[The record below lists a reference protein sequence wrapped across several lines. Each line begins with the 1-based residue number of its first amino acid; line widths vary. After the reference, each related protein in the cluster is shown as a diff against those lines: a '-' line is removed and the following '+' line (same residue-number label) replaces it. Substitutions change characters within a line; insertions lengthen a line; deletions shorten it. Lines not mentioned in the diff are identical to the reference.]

1 MTKARRSAKSR
12 TVDIGSS
19 IDFHSGIHAS
29 LLSDP
34 PAGTRY
40 RVSAPE
46 HVFLR
51 GQGTPEARG
60 QSFRASRDFAVA
72 EVIDPGPGRVLFHS
86 ARWPVLNRRNWVV
99 DLDDFAYPVLW
110 GRSAIDPLQRRQ
122 FARGGSRLKART
134 ILERSARMLAAYTHP
149 SCKAILFLTE
159 HAFAEAHQWLRR
171 VATPNVTR
179 AFLERCHVVPGAH
192 RALDRAE
199 VRRKWRDDPLT
210 VVFCGRDYHQ
220 KNGRVALAVMTSL
233 AERFPAARF
242 HYIGEAPRD
251 PLTRQFDSLPNADS
265 HGSLPRAEAL
275 RIVAASHIL
284 FHPARYES
292 FGMVYAEAMAA
303 GLAIVTSSGSLMA
316 HVGEFLGKDGA
327 LLVRRKGDDFARDE
341 LMFERAVGRLLADR
355 NAAAAM
361 AAANYRCATSGV
373 LSVRRRNAL
382 LEKIYRRAEAAPA
395 EPLRIEDLGIVEC
408 LARVVR
414 LTAAAVVEDFEE
426 FRLAAPRAPLS
437 VLLSA
442 PDVRF
447 TPWSRTPPGMP

>member
-1 MTKARRSAKSR
+1 MTKAQRRATSR
-12 TVDIGSS
+12 TVDLGSS
-19 IDFHSGIHAS
+19 IEFHSGIHGS

-40 RVSAPE
+40 RVSVPE

-51 GQGTPEARG
+51 GQGTRGSRG

-72 EVIDPGPGRVLFHS
+72 EMIDPGPGRVLFHS
-86 ARWPVLNRRNWVV
+86 ARWPVLNRRSWVV
-99 DLDDFAYPVLW
+99 DLDDFGYPVFF
-110 GRSAIDPLQRRQ
+110 GRSAIDPRQRRQ
-122 FARGGSRLKART
+122 SRLKQR

-159 HAFAEAHQWLRR
+159 HAFAEAHQWLRT
-171 VATPNVTR
+171 VATPDVTR
-179 AFLERCHVVPGAH
+179 AFLERCHIVPGAH

-251 PLTRQFDSLPNADS
+251 PLTRRFDSLPNAAS

-275 RIVAASHIL
+275 RIVAESHIL

-316 HVGEFLGKDGA
+316 HVGEFLGKEGA
-327 LLVRRKGDDFARDE
+327 LLVRRQGDDFARDQS
-341 LMFERAVGRLLADR
+341 MFERGLGRLLADR
-355 NAAAAM
+355 TAAAAM

-382 LEKIYRRAEAAPA
+382 LENIYRRAEAAPA
-395 EPLRIEDLGIVEC
+395 EPLRIEDLGVES

-414 LTAAAVVEDFEE
+414 LSAAAVVEDFEE
-426 FRLAAPRAPLS
+426 FRLAAPRAPRS

-442 PDVRF
+442 PDLRF
-447 TPWSRTPPGMP
+447 TPWRR